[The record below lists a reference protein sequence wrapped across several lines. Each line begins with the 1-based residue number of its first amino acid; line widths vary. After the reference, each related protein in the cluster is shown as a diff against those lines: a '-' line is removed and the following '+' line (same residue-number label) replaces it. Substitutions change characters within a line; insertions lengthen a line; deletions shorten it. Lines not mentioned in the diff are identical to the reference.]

1 MDTPPSITVA
11 GIDLE
16 QLLAAVSAERPTG
29 ISLEQEPG
37 APLTLLEDQ
46 LEACARQE
54 DRTIRRQAALATV
67 ERARQLL
74 RKSKDLVV
82 AAFMMRALLIAHG
95 FPGLFV
101 GLQLI
106 HELHKRYW
114 QDLQPGPLPDSTEP
128 KKPKDREAELDVLL
142 ARRRPLLLIG
152 EPLRSDAIRV
162 AVTPPLDEREPE
174 YSFYRWQVAADKDA
188 VVSAD
193 RLQEAARRAPLSHFT
208 QLHEVL
214 ESCRAECSEISRLC
228 KKLYERPASTDG
240 EEAFEPPDLDGL
252 RNTLAGCLELIERQ
266 IERAQQVK
274 QPSTQAAAAL
284 PTSPAASTAPPLL
297 QVPSEFTGA
306 ARYEVQS
313 REQALA
319 CLTRAARFLHHYEP
333 LSPVPYLVARAVR
346 WGALTSLREWLD
358 ELCVELGGTPPQLLH
373 ELGMGLDKEL
383 GDTPAVSP
391 VEERRAPLRGLLQR
405 LGGEGRGSAI
415 PRDDEAGAPTITTR
429 AEALALVR
437 DAAGFLYEQE
447 PLSPLSHHLKRA
459 LTLSRSE
466 TPAAW
471 LAELLPRGDAKTLDH
486 FRKTLGLLPEK
497 EREPT

>member
-1 MDTPPSITVA
+1 MDTTTSIGVA

-16 QLLAAVSAERPTG
+16 QLLAPVSAENPTG

-37 APLTLLEDQ
+37 APLTQLEDQ

-54 DRTIRRQAALATV
+54 DRTIRRQAALATI
-67 ERARQLL
+67 ERARKLL

-95 FPGLFV
+95 FSGLFV

-114 QDLQPGPLPDSTEP
+114 QDLQPGPLPESTEP
-128 KKPKDREAELDVLL
+128 KNPKHHEAELDVLL

-162 AVTPPLDEREPE
+162 AVTPPLDESEPE
-174 YSFYRWQVAADKDA
+174 YSFYRWQVAADADA
-188 VVSAD
+188 VVSGE
-193 RLQEAARRAPLSHFT
+193 RLQEAARRAPLSHFS
-208 QLHEVL
+208 QLYEVL
-214 ESCRAECSEISRLC
+214 ECCISECAQIGTLC
-228 KKLYERPASTDG
+228 KKLYGRSASAEG

-252 RNTLAGCLELIERQ
+252 RNTLTGCLELIERQ

-274 QPSTQAAAAL
+274 QPGTQAATAL
-284 PTSPAASTAPPLL
+284 STQRASDVAPSERK
-297 QVPSEFTGA
+297 VPSEPA
-306 ARYEVQS
+306 AAGRYEVKS
-313 REQALA
+313 REHALA
-319 CLTRAARFLHHYEP
+319 CLTRAARFLHHHEP
-333 LSPVPYLVARAVR
+333 LSPLPYLVARAVR
-346 WGALTSLREWLD
+346 WGALTSLRDWLD
-358 ELCVELGGTPPQLLH
+358 ELCVELGGIPPQLLH

-383 GDTPAVSP
+383 GDSAA

-405 LGGEGRGSAI
+405 LSGEGRGSAA
-415 PRDDEAGAPTITTR
+415 PRDDEAGAPPITTR

-437 DAAGFLYEQE
+437 DAAAFLYEQE

-459 LTLSRSE
+459 LVLARSE

-471 LAELLPRGDAKTLDH
+471 IAELLPRGDAKTLDH

-497 EREPT
+497 EREQT